1 MDFKVVPAQMALVN
15 VDVQNC
21 FVAGSPISAADGL
34 AVLDRINRLSAVCR
48 DAGILVIHT
57 LFVLRPDGSNIGVLA
72 ETSPPAKEGILNR
85 GTESAAIHP
94 RLVVGGKRQFLLD
107 QSPLPQNICYIPQF
121 QPFKLGPG
129 LKPSCNIPPSQL
141 IIFIF

>member
-1 MDFKVVPAQMALVN
+1 MDFKVVPEQMALVN

-85 GTESAAIHP
+85 GTESAALHP
-94 RLVVGGKRQFLLD
+94 RLVVGPKEENVNSYLTNPLFPKTSAI
-107 QSPLPQNICYIPQF
+107 SPNSN
-121 QPFKLGPG
+121 
-129 LKPSCNIPPSQL
+129 PSSL
-141 IIFIF
+141 ALV